1 MLTRDCKKVQGLPK
15 IGRILI
21 HRHAGNISFVLA
33 CDKAATL
40 VSNTRGSGLP
50 AVPSFADR
58 FTLTVPD
65 RSRASIA

>member
-50 AVPSFADR
+50 AVPSFAD
-58 FTLTVPD
+58 
-65 RSRASIA
+65 